1 MEAILEV
8 ILEVLSV
15 GTGALVFRLFGRKPP
30 SEITATLTGLL
41 VWFAVGFGVFA
52 VWRWH

>member
-8 ILEVLSV
+8 IIEVLCTRT
-15 GTGALVFRLFGRKPP
+15 GTLVFRLFGRKPP
-30 SEITATLTGLL
+30 SEATAILTGLL
-41 VWFAVGFGVFA
+41 VWVAVGVGVFA